1 MDAEKHDIH
10 FGFHAYNMSL
20 MVLPLVL
27 LYQEHAAILRAE
39 KPLHDLKRLQEEKR
53 NSSMS
58 TNSDSGYFLDAESAP
73 EMARLIQQD
82 MAMTRKMGG
91 PLAEQADPSSFLEIL
106 DVGCGSG
113 GWVLDV
119 AFANPDAE
127 VAGIDISKTLIEY
140 ANARARSQGLQN
152 ASFEVMD
159 VTTPL
164 SFSDHS
170 FDLVN
175 GRLLVGSLPRTVWPQ
190 LIQECF
196 RITRSGG
203 VLRMT
208 ELDMSGVTTSAAFNY
223 LDSLLLKAN
232 WLVGHGF
239 SPDGRTTCMTPMLP
253 TLLRNAGYQ
262 HIQHRAHAIDVSSG
276 TDTHMD
282 FYRNYEIFFK
292 QTLPFL
298 ASVGVATQE
307 EVEQTYQQMLIDMFS
322 DEFKG
327 MWYLLTAWGTKP
339 E

>member
-1 MDAEKHDIH
+1 
-10 FGFHAYNMSL
+10 
-20 MVLPLVL
+20 
-27 LYQEHAAILRAE
+27 
-39 KPLHDLKRLQEEKR
+39 
-53 NSSMS
+53 MS
-58 TNSDSGYFLDAESAP
+58 TNSDSGYFIDVESAP

-91 PLAEQADPSSFLEIL
+91 PLAEQANPSSFLRIL

-119 AFANPDAE
+119 AFANPNAE
-127 VAGIDISKTLIEY
+127 AAGIDISKTLIDY

-159 VTTPL
+159 ASMPL
-164 SFSDHS
+164 SFTDHT

-175 GRLLVGSLPRTVWPQ
+175 GRLLVGSLHRTVWPK

-196 RITRSGG
+196 RITRPGG

-208 ELDMSGVTTSAAFNY
+208 ELDTSGVTTSPAFNY
-223 LDSLLLKAN
+223 LDSLLLKAT

-239 SPDGRTTCMTPMLP
+239 SSDGRTTCMTPMLP

-262 HIQHRAHAIDVSSG
+262 HIQHRAHAIDVSFG
-276 TDTHMD
+276 TDTYMD
-282 FYRNYEIFFK
+282 FYRNYEVFFRL
-292 QTLPFL
+292 TLPFL
-298 ASVGVATQE
+298 VSVGVATQE
-307 EVEQTYQQMLIDMFS
+307 EVEQTYQQMLIDMQS
-322 DEFKG
+322 DDFKG
-327 MWYLLTAWGTKP
+327 MWYLLTVWGKKP

>member
-1 MDAEKHDIH
+1 
-10 FGFHAYNMSL
+10 
-20 MVLPLVL
+20 
-27 LYQEHAAILRAE
+27 
-39 KPLHDLKRLQEEKR
+39 
-53 NSSMS
+53 MS
-58 TNSDSGYFLDAESAP
+58 TNSDSGYFIDAESAP

-91 PLAEQADPSSFLEIL
+91 PLAEQANPSSFLRIL

-119 AFANPDAE
+119 AFANPNAE
-127 VAGIDISKTLIEY
+127 AAGIDISKTLIDY

-159 VTTPL
+159 ASMPL
-164 SFSDHS
+164 SFTDHT

-175 GRLLVGSLPRTVWPQ
+175 GRLLVGSLHRTVWPK

-196 RITRSGG
+196 RITRPGG

-208 ELDMSGVTTSAAFNY
+208 ELDTSGVTTSPAFNY
-223 LDSLLLKAN
+223 LDSLLLKAT

-239 SPDGRTTCMTPMLP
+239 SSDGRTTCMTPMLP

-262 HIQHRAHAIDVSSG
+262 HIQHRAHAIDVSFG
-276 TDTHMD
+276 TDTYMD
-282 FYRNYEIFFK
+282 FYRNYEVFF
-292 QTLPFL
+292 QLTLPFL
-298 ASVGVATQE
+298 VSVGVATQE
-307 EVEQTYQQMLIDMFS
+307 EVEQTYQQMLIDMQS
-322 DEFKG
+322 DDFRG
-327 MWYLLTAWGTKP
+327 MWYLLTVWGKKP

>member
-1 MDAEKHDIH
+1 
-10 FGFHAYNMSL
+10 
-20 MVLPLVL
+20 
-27 LYQEHAAILRAE
+27 
-39 KPLHDLKRLQEEKR
+39 
-53 NSSMS
+53 MS
-58 TNSDSGYFLDAESAP
+58 TNSESGYFLDAESVS

-82 MAMTRKMGG
+82 MALTRKMGG
-91 PLAEQADPSSFLEIL
+91 PLAEQADPSSFSQIL

-119 AFANPDAE
+119 AFAHPNAE

-140 ANARARSQGLQN
+140 ASARARSQGLQN

-159 VTTPL
+159 VSTPFP
-164 SFSDHS
+164 FSDQS

-175 GRLLVGSLPRTVWPQ
+175 GRLLVGSLSRKAWAQ
-190 LIQECF
+190 MLQECF
-196 RITRSGG
+196 RITRPGG
-203 VLRMT
+203 VIRMT
-208 ELDMSGVTTSAAFNY
+208 ELDTTGVTTSSAFNY

-262 HIQHRAHAIDVSSG
+262 DIQHRAHAIDVSAG
-276 TDTHMD
+276 TDTYMD
-282 FYRNYEIFFK
+282 FYRNYEVFFK

-298 ASVGVATQE
+298 VSMGVATQE
-307 EVEQTYQQMLIDMFS
+307 EVEQTYQQMLTEMLS
-322 DEFKG
+322 DDFKG
-327 MWYLLTAWGTKP
+327 MWYFLTVWGTKP